1 MNIDVKIV
9 NNLNM
14 KLILIIGIVVII
26 LCNSSVMVSVQEIEI
41 KNLMSLKN
49 IIKCLINNDTRGA
62 LKYVNLL
69 IYVKLYLLNFIPIP
83 VLKIDNKFLLKKLI
97 KQEKKRK
104 SKLSKIS
111 KQAQTSKKTSQDD
124 FTRKASS
131 STIFKLS
138 KTHFKCSISKPINE
152 SKKINSKNLF
162 QKTMISKKFKLPDR
176 NFKFN
181 KSLTSKPINESKK
194 INSENLFPKSMVSKK
209 IKLPDRNFK
218 FNKSL
223 TSKPINESKK
233 INSENLFPQTIASK
247 KFKLPDGNFK
257 FNKSLTSKLINES
270 KKLSSKNVSEDSN
283 SSKIFKSKTS
293 QKRSSQSKILDL
305 LKKIKQIKS
314 YKKTNPTNILN
325 SDKNKIRFKSNINLR
340 DIKIHNFNLTM
351 DIDIKNS
358 SIIAMATALG
368 NMAISYLLTFL
379 YENCNIKEPE
389 KCTYVIS
396 PLFSNQNVFCLN
408 INFQLSIKI
417 WTILSKVKM
426 YKSKPNVNNTNKI
439 KVKENS

>member
-1 MNIDVKIV
+1 MN
-9 NNLNM
+9 
-14 KLILIIGIVVII
+14 
-26 LCNSSVMVSVQEIEI
+26 
-41 KNLMSLKN
+41 
-49 IIKCLINNDTRGA
+49 
-62 LKYVNLL
+62 
-69 IYVKLYLLNFIPIP
+69 
-83 VLKIDNKFLLKKLI
+83 
-97 KQEKKRK
+97 
-104 SKLSKIS
+104 
-111 KQAQTSKKTSQDD
+111 
-124 FTRKASS
+124 SS

-138 KTHFKCSISKPINE
+138 KTHSKCSISKPINE

-162 QKTMISKKFKLPDR
+162 QKTMISKKF
-176 NFKFN
+176 
-181 KSLTSKPINESKK
+181 
-194 INSENLFPKSMVSKK
+194 
-209 IKLPDRNFK
+209 KLPDRNFK

-283 SSKIFKSKTS
+283 SSKIFKSKTT

-314 YKKTNPTNILN
+314 YKKTNSTNILN
-325 SDKNKIRFKSNINLR
+325 YDKNKIRFKSNINLR

>member
-14 KLILIIGIVVII
+14 KFILIIGIVVII

-49 IIKCLINNDTRGA
+49 IIKCLINNDTRGV

-138 KTHFKCSISKPINE
+138 KTHSKCSISKPINE

-162 QKTMISKKFKLPDR
+162 PQTMA
-176 NFKFN
+176 
-181 KSLTSKPINESKK
+181 
-194 INSENLFPKSMVSKK
+194 SKK

-218 FNKSL
+218 FNNSL

-283 SSKIFKSKTS
+283 SSKIFKSKTT

>member
-14 KLILIIGIVVII
+14 KFILIIGIVVII

-194 INSENLFPKSMVSKK
+194 INSENLFP
-209 IKLPDRNFK
+209 
-218 FNKSL
+218 
-223 TSKPINESKK
+223 
-233 INSENLFPQTIASK
+233 QTIASK

-283 SSKIFKSKTS
+283 SSKIFKSKTT

-314 YKKTNPTNILN
+314 YKKTNSTNILN
-325 SDKNKIRFKSNINLR
+325 YDKNKIRFKSNINLR

>member
-124 FTRKASS
+124 FTREASS

-138 KTHFKCSISKPINE
+138 KTHSKCSISKPINE
-152 SKKINSKNLF
+152 SKKINSKNIF
-162 QKTMISKKFKLPDR
+162 QKTMISKKF
-176 NFKFN
+176 
-181 KSLTSKPINESKK
+181 
-194 INSENLFPKSMVSKK
+194 
-209 IKLPDRNFK
+209 KLPDRNFK

-257 FNKSLTSKLINES
+257 FNKFLTSKLINES

-283 SSKIFKSKTS
+283 SSKIFKSKTT

-314 YKKTNPTNILN
+314 YKKTNSTNILN
-325 SDKNKIRFKSNINLR
+325 YDKNKIRFKSNINLR

>member
-194 INSENLFPKSMVSKK
+194 INSENLFP
-209 IKLPDRNFK
+209 
-218 FNKSL
+218 
-223 TSKPINESKK
+223 
-233 INSENLFPQTIASK
+233 QTIASK

-283 SSKIFKSKTS
+283 SSKIFKSKTT

-314 YKKTNPTNILN
+314 YKKTNSTNILN
-325 SDKNKIRFKSNINLR
+325 YDKNKIRFKSNINLR

>member
-124 FTRKASS
+124 FTREASS

-162 QKTMISKKFKLPDR
+162 PQTMA
-176 NFKFN
+176 
-181 KSLTSKPINESKK
+181 
-194 INSENLFPKSMVSKK
+194 SKK

-247 KFKLPDGNFK
+247 KFKLPDRNFK
-257 FNKSLTSKLINES
+257 FNKFLTSKLINES

-283 SSKIFKSKTS
+283 SSKIFKSKTT

-351 DIDIKNS
+351 NIDIKNS

>member
-14 KLILIIGIVVII
+14 KFILIIGIVVII

-49 IIKCLINNDTRGA
+49 IIKCLINNDTRGV

-138 KTHFKCSISKPINE
+138 KTHSKCSISKPINE

-162 QKTMISKKFKLPDR
+162 QKTMISKKFKLTNR

-181 KSLTSKPINESKK
+181 NSLTSKPINESKK
-194 INSENLFPKSMVSKK
+194 INSKNLFPKTMASKK
-209 IKLPDRNFK
+209 FKLPDRNFK
-218 FNKSL
+218 FNK
-223 TSKPINESKK
+223 
-233 INSENLFPQTIASK
+233 F
-247 KFKLPDGNFK
+247 
-257 FNKSLTSKLINES
+257 LTSKLINES

-283 SSKIFKSKTS
+283 SSKIFKSKTT

-351 DIDIKNS
+351 NIDIKNS

-408 INFQLSIKI
+408 INFRLSIKI

>member
-162 QKTMISKKFKLPDR
+162 PQTMA
-176 NFKFN
+176 
-181 KSLTSKPINESKK
+181 
-194 INSENLFPKSMVSKK
+194 SKK

-283 SSKIFKSKTS
+283 SSKIFKSKTT

-314 YKKTNPTNILN
+314 YKKTNSTNILN
-325 SDKNKIRFKSNINLR
+325 YDKNKIRFKSNINLR

>member
-14 KLILIIGIVVII
+14 KFILIIGIVVII

-49 IIKCLINNDTRGA
+49 IIKCLINNDTRGV

-194 INSENLFPKSMVSKK
+194 INSENLFP
-209 IKLPDRNFK
+209 
-218 FNKSL
+218 
-223 TSKPINESKK
+223 
-233 INSENLFPQTIASK
+233 QTIASK

-257 FNKSLTSKLINES
+257 FNKFLTSKLINES

-283 SSKIFKSKTS
+283 SSKIFKSKTT

>member
-181 KSLTSKPINESKK
+181 K
-194 INSENLFPKSMVSKK
+194 F
-209 IKLPDRNFK
+209 
-218 FNKSL
+218 
-223 TSKPINESKK
+223 
-233 INSENLFPQTIASK
+233 
-247 KFKLPDGNFK
+247 
-257 FNKSLTSKLINES
+257 LTSKLINES

-408 INFQLSIKI
+408 INFRLSIKI